1 MKNAVRIKNTSGGMT
16 VYLDAQMEFEELLS
30 EIGKKFGESA
40 KFFGNVKTV
49 LSLEGREL
57 SEEEEARIVD
67 VITLNT
73 QLDIVY
79 LLDKSQPVVAE
90 QEPQQEVVVETV
102 KELIPRN
109 ERVVFYKRCIEAGEI
124 IRADKDLVVFGNVSE
139 DAVVMSTN
147 SIYIFGGLYGEA
159 YAGIDNGD
167 DYVIAAMDFMP
178 EKIGIGRHEHQGK
191 KVSRWIKK
199 SAFDSKIAYVKDK
212 KIVTDQITKELL
224 NSLV

>member
-57 SEEEEARIVD
+57 SEEEEAQIVD

-79 LLDKSQPVVAE
+79 LLDKSQPVVT
-90 QEPQQEVVVETV
+90 QEVVVETV

-178 EKIGIGRHEHQGK
+178 EKIGIGRYEHQGK

>member
-16 VYLDAQMEFEELLS
+16 VYLNDEMDFEDLLA
-30 EIGKKFGESA
+30 EISKKFGESA
-40 KFFGNVKTV
+40 KFFGNVQTV
-49 LSLEGREL
+49 LSLEGRLL

-67 VITLNT
+67 TISRET

-79 LLDKSQPVVAE
+79 LLDKSQPEIVEEYQSEAVDEVANE
-90 QEPQQEVVVETV
+90 SLPQ
-102 KELIPRN
+102 N
-109 ERVVFYKRCIEAGEI
+109 ERVIFYKRCIGPGEI
-124 IRADKDLVVFGNVSE
+124 LRADKDIVIFGNVSE

-159 YAGIDNGD
+159 YAGIDNGN
-167 DYVIAAMDFMP
+167 DYVIAAMDFAP
-178 EKIGIGRHEHQGK
+178 KKFGIGRLEHPGK
-191 KVSRWIKK
+191 KVSKWKKK
-199 SAFDSKIAYVKDK
+199 SAFESQIAYVKDK

>member
-16 VYLDAQMEFEELLS
+16 VYLDAEMEFEQLLS
-30 EIGKKFGESA
+30 EIGNKFGESA

-57 SEEEEARIVD
+57 SEEEEAQIVD

-79 LLDKSQPVVAE
+79 LLDKSQPVVE
-90 QEPQQEVVVETV
+90 EESKQEVVVETV

-124 IRADKDLVVFGNVSE
+124 IRADKDLVIFGNVSE

-212 KIVTDQITKELL
+212 KIITDQITKELL